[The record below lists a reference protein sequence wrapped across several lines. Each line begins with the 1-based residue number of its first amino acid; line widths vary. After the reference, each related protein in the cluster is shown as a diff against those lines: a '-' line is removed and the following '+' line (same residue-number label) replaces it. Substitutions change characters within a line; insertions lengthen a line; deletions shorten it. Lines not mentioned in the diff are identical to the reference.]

1 MTSMKIVYF
10 SRPPTPLS
18 IYVQHF
24 STLLDHGRPF
34 LNEPSLALPNKLW
47 NNNRTE
53 HVEKRNQSKNKTK
66 SRHIQLTMRSIVRF
80 SPQTMASVMNGFTV

>member
-1 MTSMKIVYF
+1 MKIVYF

-24 STLLDHGRPF
+24 PTLLDLGRPF
-34 LNEPSLALPNKLW
+34 LSEPSLALPNKLW
-47 NNNRTE
+47 NNNRTV
-53 HVEKRNQSKNKTK
+53 HMEKRNQNKTK

-80 SPQTMASVMNGFTV
+80 SPQTMVSVQNGFTV